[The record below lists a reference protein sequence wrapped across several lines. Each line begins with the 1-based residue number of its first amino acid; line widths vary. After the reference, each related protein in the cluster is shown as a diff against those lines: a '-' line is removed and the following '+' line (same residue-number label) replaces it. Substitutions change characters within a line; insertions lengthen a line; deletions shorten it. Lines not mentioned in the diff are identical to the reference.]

1 MPPAERLSDVTI
13 MNYSQLLIPHMP
25 SLVRQGV
32 DNLTNMCDTIE
43 YLNNIVIEVFSLIMT
58 AIKTYLNFHSII
70 FLLTVY
76 LAAIDGKLEQYY
88 FFMKNFTRVFLL

>member
-43 YLNNIVIEVFSLIMT
+43 YLNNIVIEFFWLKLQKDH
-58 AIKTYLNFHSII
+58 IKSFCGLLYSI
-70 FLLTVY
+70 VY
-76 LAAIDGKLEQYY
+76 GK
-88 FFMKNFTRVFLL
+88 

>member
-1 MPPAERLSDVTI
+1 MPPAAERLTDVTI

-43 YLNNIVIEVFSLIMT
+43 YLNNIVIEVFL
-58 AIKTYLNFHSII
+58 AKTSKGPHKVILWSFILHCLWKMITYDMSSQNI
-70 FLLTVY
+70 
-76 LAAIDGKLEQYY
+76 
-88 FFMKNFTRVFLL
+88 

>member
-1 MPPAERLSDVTI
+1 MPAADRLSDVTI

-43 YLNNIVIEVFSLIMT
+43 YLNNIGS
-58 AIKTYLNFHSII
+58 Y
-70 FLLTVY
+70 
-76 LAAIDGKLEQYY
+76 
-88 FFMKNFTRVFLL
+88 RVFFWLKLQKDRIKSFCGLLYSIVYGK